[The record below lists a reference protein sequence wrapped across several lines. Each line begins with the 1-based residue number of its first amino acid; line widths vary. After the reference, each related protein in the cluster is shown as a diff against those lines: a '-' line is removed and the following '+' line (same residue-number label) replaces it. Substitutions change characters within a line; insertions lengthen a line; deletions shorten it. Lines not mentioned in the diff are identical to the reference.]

1 MEFISLND
9 ICIEENNLM
18 MNDEMEKEI
27 VVIKKNFDY
36 EKKKELVRKI
46 EKIKKK
52 EYLINIFKI
61 IQCHSKDY
69 NINNNGVFIFFH
81 NLPDEVY
88 EQIETYVNNIYK
100 MHKKSSNIMNLY
112 GSDLSDTQYINSD
125 TIEIENEKELSTK
138 EKQIMR
144 RKKYENYLNQNQE
157 N

>member
-1 MEFISLND
+1 
-9 ICIEENNLM
+9 
-18 MNDEMEKEI
+18 
-27 VVIKKNFDY
+27 
-36 EKKKELVRKI
+36 
-46 EKIKKK
+46 
-52 EYLINIFKI
+52 
-61 IQCHSKDY
+61 
-69 NINNNGVFIFFH
+69 
-81 NLPDEVY
+81 LPDEVY